1 MNIILKVVFFLRRN
15 GTDADYK
22 SLVRKV
28 RDQKIQRIQR
38 FRRDDNDLSIVIAS
52 AGFWEQR

>member
-28 RDQKIQRIQR
+28 WDQKIQRIRR
-38 FRRDDNDLSIVIAS
+38 FRRDDDDSSILTAS
-52 AGFWEQR
+52 TGIWE